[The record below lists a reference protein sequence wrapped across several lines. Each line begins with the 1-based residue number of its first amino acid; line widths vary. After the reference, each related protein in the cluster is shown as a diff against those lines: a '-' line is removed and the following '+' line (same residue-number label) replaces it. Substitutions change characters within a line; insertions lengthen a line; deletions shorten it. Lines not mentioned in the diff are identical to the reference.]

1 MLSKLFEDTG
11 KLLIMGQEIPMVPQ
25 KVLGKIRAGMWERK
39 GIPLWE

>member
-1 MLSKLFEDTG
+1 MLSKLFEDIG
-11 KLLIMGQEIPMVPQ
+11 ELLIMGQEIPMVPW